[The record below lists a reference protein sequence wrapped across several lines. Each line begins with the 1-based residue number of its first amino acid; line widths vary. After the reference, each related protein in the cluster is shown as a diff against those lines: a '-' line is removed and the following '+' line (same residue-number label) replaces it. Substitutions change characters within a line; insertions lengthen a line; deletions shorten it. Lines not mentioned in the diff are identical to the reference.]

1 MFGTVTGDREKNW
14 PMIADQ
20 RLDQRVPRNDPRN
33 NCETHFG
40 PSPRLVS
47 KVDKGRSREKSYNIL
62 GGGVEEGGAGA
73 ATLANSKGFALSLVL
88 KVRISEIRNGLYSFI
103 FFVHHWIILKQSHM
117 VKMKAHTS

>member
-62 GGGVEEGGAGA
+62 GGGGGRGGGQGQLRWLTAKVLH
-73 ATLANSKGFALSLVL
+73 LA
-88 KVRISEIRNGLYSFI
+88 SF
-103 FFVHHWIILKQSHM
+103 
-117 VKMKAHTS
+117 